1 MRAEFYLILAAI
13 FWGINFYL
21 AQLMMSE
28 SSFIEAATW
37 RYIFG
42 VSTLLIIG
50 WKSLRQIRLQDI
62 SIKGVILLG
71 FIGLFAFN
79 LLFFRGLQLT
89 NAINASLLVNL
100 NPIMTVLFA
109 SWLIGVKIT
118 RYHVI
123 GAAISIFGVAYLL
136 FQGDWTLLQTLQFN
150 RGDLY
155 IFGAAVVFALHNV
168 WVKMYQGNL
177 SSLNFTT
184 LTNIGCLIGFLF
196 LMSIQSVSLSVSHSP
211 QYWVWCLGIGTIGTA
226 LAYLFFNKGVA
237 MIGPDRASMF
247 LNLVPLTTVFAGIVL
262 GQPLHSYHIIS
273 GLIILAGVS
282 IAQRK
287 SNQHDS

>member
-1 MRAEFYLILAAI
+1 MRAEFYLILTAI
-13 FWGINFYL
+13 FWGVNFYF
-21 AQLMMSE
+21 AQLMLSE
-28 SSFIEAATW
+28 SSVVEAATW

-42 VSTLLIIG
+42 VGTLLIIG
-50 WKSLRQIRLQDI
+50 WNSLRKIRLQDI
-62 SIKGVILLG
+62 SIKGVVLLG

-79 LLFFRGLQLT
+79 VLFFKGMQLT

-118 RYHVI
+118 RYHII
-123 GAAISIFGVAYLL
+123 GATISIIGVAYLL
-136 FQGDWTLLQTLQFN
+136 FQGDWTQLQTLQFN

-155 IFGAAVVFALHNV
+155 IFGGAVIFALHNV

-184 LTNIGCLIGFLF
+184 LTNIACLTGFLLF
-196 LMSIQSVSLSVSHSP
+196 MTVQPVSLSVSHSP
-211 QYWVWCLGIGTIGTA
+211 EYWIWSLGIGTLGTA
-226 LAYLFFNKGVA
+226 LAYFFFNKGVA

-247 LNLVPLTTVFAGIVL
+247 LNLVPLTTVVAGIVL
-262 GQPLHSYHIIS
+262 GRPLHAYHIVS
-273 GLIILAGVS
+273 GLIILTGVT
-282 IAQRK
+282 IAQRAK
-287 SNQHDS
+287 PAA

>member
-13 FWGINFYL
+13 FWGLNFYF

-50 WKSLRQIRLQDI
+50 WNSLRKIRLQDV
-62 SIKGVILLG
+62 SIKGVALLG

-79 LLFFRGLQLT
+79 IFFFKGLQLT
-89 NAINASLLVNL
+89 NAINASLIINL
-100 NPIMTVLFA
+100 NPIMTVLVA

-123 GAAISIFGVAYLL
+123 GATISILGVAYLL
-136 FQGDWTLLQTLQFN
+136 FQGDWAQLQSFQFN

-155 IFGAAVVFALHNV
+155 IFGGAMIFALHNV
-168 WVKMYQGNL
+168 WVKMFQGNL

-184 LTNIGCLIGFLF
+184 LTNIGCLTGFMLF
-196 LMSIQSVSLSVSHSP
+196 ITAQPVSLSINHSP
-211 QYWVWCLGIGTIGTA
+211 QYWIWSLGIGSLGTA
-226 LAYLFFNKGVA
+226 LAYFFFNKGVS

-247 LNLVPLTTVFAGIVL
+247 LNLIPLTTVLAGIVL
-262 GQPLHSYHIIS
+262 GQPLQGYHIIS
-273 GLIILAGVS
+273 GLVILTGVT

-287 SNQHDS
+287 A